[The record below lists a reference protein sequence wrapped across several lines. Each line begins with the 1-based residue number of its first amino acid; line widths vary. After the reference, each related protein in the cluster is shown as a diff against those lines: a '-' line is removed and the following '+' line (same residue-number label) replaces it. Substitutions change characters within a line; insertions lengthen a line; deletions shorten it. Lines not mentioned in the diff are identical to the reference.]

1 LTAGTNTLVA
11 GAVPQ
16 SVGVG
21 IVACTAKVPVFVTA
35 MVVLEKATVPLT
47 TQGDV
52 HCVTQIEALLMATV
66 PLTTHGDVPCVTGS
80 DDSVNVTV
88 SGLTT

>member
-1 LTAGTNTLVA
+1 
-11 GAVPQ
+11 
-16 SVGVG
+16 
-21 IVACTAKVPVFVTA
+21 

-66 PLTTHGDVPCVTGS
+66 PLTTQGDVPCVTGS